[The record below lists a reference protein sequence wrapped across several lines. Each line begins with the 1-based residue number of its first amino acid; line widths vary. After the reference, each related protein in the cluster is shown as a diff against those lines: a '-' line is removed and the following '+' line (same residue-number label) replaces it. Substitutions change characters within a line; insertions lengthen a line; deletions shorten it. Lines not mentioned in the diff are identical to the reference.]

1 MDNKK
6 LIDEAKR
13 YRDRAY
19 APYSKFKVGAAL
31 LADNGKV
38 YGGCNVE
45 NSSYGLTICAE
56 RAAIARAVSEGMEK
70 IKKIAI
76 VTSGKE
82 VSRPCG
88 ACRQVINEFGRDAEV
103 LSCDTEGN
111 CDTSAAK
118 ELLPYYDNSNV
129 FRDNLN
135 KLQKE
140 KSTKKSS

>member
-6 LIDEAKR
+6 LIETAKK
-13 YRDRAY
+13 YRERAY
-19 APYSKFKVGAAL
+19 APYSNFKVGAAL

-56 RAAIARAVSEGMEK
+56 RAAIASAVSEGMKK
-70 IKKIAI
+70 IEKIAI

-82 VSRPCG
+82 VSKPCG
-88 ACRQVINEFGRDAEV
+88 ACRQVIIEFGRNAQV
-103 LSCDTEGN
+103 LCCDTMNN
-111 CDTSAAK
+111 CDSSTAE

-129 FRDNLN
+129 FRDNL
-135 KLQKE
+135 KELQK
-140 KSTKKSS
+140 KNID